1 MGDESDKIADIVV
14 GRWPALQGEGRNT
27 LNFSLPFIERP
38 IATILLSVGLFLAG
52 AVAYRFMPVAAL
64 PNVEFPT
71 IYVSASRPGA
81 DPSTMAATV
90 AAPLER
96 RLAEIPGV
104 IELTSTSSLG
114 TSSIAIQFDI
124 GRKIDSAARD
134 VQAALNAAVAD
145 LPGDLPSLPTFR
157 KANPNGSPILILALT
172 SDTLAPSAIYDVA
185 DTVLAQRISQLDGV
199 AEATVSGAEQPAIR
213 VRVNPVA
220 IAAMGLSMEDVRL
233 AIINANATG
242 PLGAFDS
249 DGVAQTI
256 AANAQMREPRE
267 YRDIVVKSQNGA
279 VTLLGDIA
287 TVERSTRN
295 SRAAAWFNGQPA
307 ILINITKQADAN
319 VIETVDRIHAL
330 LPELKRWVPAGI
342 RFSVLTDRT
351 LMIRASVRDMQL
363 TLGATIILVMLVVF
377 VFLRRLTPTVAVGIT
392 VPLSLSGTCAAM
404 WFAGFSIDNLSLMA
418 LAVSVGFVV
427 DDAIVMIENTFRN
440 RERGLSPMRAAMVSA
455 RQISFTVIAISVS
468 LVAAFIP
475 MLFMGGLAGR
485 MFREFSVTLVFAI
498 TISTFISLSVT
509 PMICARFLRPLPYP
523 PPLAGEG
530 REGAGGGLGRGW
542 LDQLVENALAAM
554 IRRYGTSLQFV
565 LRHQVLTLAALA
577 GTMAL
582 TVYMYIHTPKGFFP
596 PDDSGFIGAYAGASQ
611 DISFQQMTVLVQ
623 RAAEIVQADPAVA
636 AVGSSVGGNSFG
648 GTVNNGRLFIG
659 LKPPAERGGMPTS
672 AIVDR
677 LRLAVADIPG
687 LRVYM
692 WPAQQLP
699 YLGGRQSQSQYQFTL
714 MDADAEE
721 LSLWLPR
728 LQDRIRRIPGIIDVT
743 TDRQLGGLQANV
755 VIDRSTASRLGLQ
768 VQDIDNA
775 LNNAFSQR
783 QISTIFTQRNQYRV
797 ILETDPQFQQDP
809 SNINRVFVGGGTA
822 QGVSLGGTQVPLA
835 AVARIEK
842 SNTPL
847 SVNHQSQYPAATVTW
862 NLTAD
867 TPLETAANAV
877 MQAVAEMHL
886 PDTVRTDFAG
896 DMKVFRESA
905 ASQEV
910 LILAALIAVY
920 IVLGVLYESL
930 AHPLTIVST
939 LPSAGLG
946 ALLALT
952 LFGAELSI
960 IAFIGIILLI
970 GIVKKNGIMLVD
982 FALAAQR
989 HDGRT
994 PEAAIYEA
1002 CLKRFRPILMTTL
1015 AALLGAVPLLV
1026 ATGTGSDL
1034 RRPLGM
1040 TIIGGLAVSQLLT
1053 LYTTPVVYLLLDRLH
1068 RRLWGEATLRPSAPD
1083 AAADAPAE

>member
-1 MGDESDKIADIVV
+1 VEDA
-14 GRWPALQGEGRNT
+14 

-38 IATILLSVGLFLAG
+38 IATILLSVGLFLVG
-52 AVAYRFMPVAAL
+52 VVAYRFMPVAAL

-71 IYVSASRPGA
+71 IRVSAGRPGA

-114 TSSIAIQFDI
+114 TSSISIQFDI
-124 GRKIDSAARD
+124 GRKIESAARD

-145 LPGDLPSLPTFR
+145 LPGDLPSLPIFR
-157 KANPNGSPILILALT
+157 KANPNGAAILILALS

-185 DTVLAQRISQLDGV
+185 DTVLAQRISQIDGV
-199 AEATVSGAEQPAIR
+199 AEATVEGAEQPAMR

-220 IAAMGLSMEDVRL
+220 IATMGLSMEDVRL

-242 PLGAFDS
+242 PLGVFDS

-256 AANAQMREPRE
+256 ATNAQMRDMRE

-287 TVERSTRN
+287 TVEQSTRN
-295 SRAAAWFNGQPA
+295 SRSAAWFNGQPA

-319 VIETVDRIHAL
+319 VIETVDRIHAM

-363 TLGATIILVMLVVF
+363 TLGATIVLVMLVVF
-377 VFLRRLTPTVAVGIT
+377 IFLRRLTPTVAVGIT

-440 RERGLSPMRAAMVSA
+440 MERGLSPLRGAIASA
-455 RQISFTVIAISVS
+455 RQISFTVMSISVS
-468 LVAAFIP
+468 LIAAFIP

-498 TISTFISLSVT
+498 MISTFLSLSVT
-509 PMICARFLRPLPYP
+509 PMICARFLREVP
-523 PPLAGEG
+523 
-530 REGAGGGLGRGW
+530 GAGSGW
-542 LDQLVENALAAM
+542 LDRLVENALAAM
-554 IRRYGTSLQFV
+554 IRRYGTSLRFV
-565 LRHQVLTLAALA
+565 LRHQFLTLLALA
-577 GTMAL
+577 GTIAL
-582 TVYMYIHTPKGFFP
+582 TAYMYIHTPKGFFP
-596 PDDSGFIGAYAGASQ
+596 PDDSGFIGAYASASQ
-611 DISFQQMTVLVQ
+611 DISFQQMTVLQQ

-636 AVGSSVGGNSFG
+636 AVGSSVGGTTYG
-648 GTVNNGRLFIG
+648 GTVNNGRLFIS
-659 LKPPAERGGMPTS
+659 LKLPSERGGLSTS
-672 AIVDR
+672 AIVER
-677 LRLAVADIPG
+677 MRLALADIPG

-728 LQDRIRRIPGIIDVT
+728 LQERIRRIPGIIDVT

-755 VIDRSTASRLGLQ
+755 VIDRSAASRLGLQ

-797 ILETDPQFQQDP
+797 ILETDTQFQQDP
-809 SNINRVFVGGGTA
+809 ANINRIFVGGGTA
-822 QGVSLGGTQVPLA
+822 QGVSSGGTQVPLA

-847 SVNHQSQYPAATVTW
+847 SVNHQSQFPAATVTW

-877 MQAVAEMHL
+877 MQTVAEMHL
-886 PDTVRTDFAG
+886 PDTLRTDFAG

-905 ASQEV
+905 ASQEL
-910 LILAALIAVY
+910 LILAALVAVY

-930 AHPLTIVST
+930 AHPLTIIST

-989 HDGRT
+989 RGDRT
-994 PEAAIYEA
+994 AQQAIHEA
-1002 CLKRFRPILMTTL
+1002 CLRRFRPIVMTTM
-1015 AALLGAVPLLV
+1015 ASLLGAVPLLV

-1068 RRLWGEATLRPSAPD
+1068 CRLWGEATLRPSAPE